1 LRLNKAGA
9 EMVKSSVAVYGSEH
23 AWTVWDS
30 CLDL

>member
-1 LRLNKAGA
+1 
-9 EMVKSSVAVYGSEH
+9 MVKSSVAVYGSEH